1 MRRASSTKTI
11 SGASQVTRPPCYVT
25 RSFLMHRNANDRGGS
40 RRLSM
45 IVRGTDLLEDSLAHG
60 PRRKIILESYAP
72 SGVDVKGLIQV
83 GASPEDGDIVGED
96 KIVHMNGSVVAFPD
110 ACYLFNATKPSEVT
124 LETLSVVKLYHP
136 TVEYLFIGSDRPIH
150 PRELERINKDFR
162 KSDIVV
168 QHFDIMNAMGSFN
181 ILNGEDRRVACVLII
196 DPNS

>member
-1 MRRASSTKTI
+1 
-11 SGASQVTRPPCYVT
+11 
-25 RSFLMHRNANDRGGS
+25 
-40 RRLSM
+40 M
-45 IVRGTDLLEDSLAHG
+45 IVRGTDLLEESLAHG

-83 GASPEDGDIVGED
+83 GDSPEDGDIVGED
-96 KIVHMNGSVVAFPD
+96 KIIHMNGSIVAFPD
-110 ACYLFNATKPSEVT
+110 ACYLFNVTEPTEVT
-124 LETLSVVKLYHP
+124 LETLSVVKLYQP

-162 KSDIVV
+162 KRDIVV
-168 QHFDIMNAMGSFN
+168 QHFDIMNAMGTFN